1 MLERHFVD
9 IAKYREKILHQQ
21 NDEINNDIP
30 FQKVYRSLLTS
41 TIRQPFISAIF
52 HLDGVPLGKSNKLTL
67 WVLSCSI
74 LELPPSL
81 RNRHSN
87 MIVLS
92 MWVGVRQPIIK
103 LWLRLSIRDG
113 QKWFLYF
120 VGIIGDCP
128 ALKLALNHIG
138 NNGYHCCWF
147 CKIEGIHIGKKR
159 QYPFEETPTMRSIN
173 SYINESK
180 EAEVNG
186 TNVNGHLGISFFNE
200 ILDVPLPH
208 GILMDYMHI
217 TLLRHTRCVVLQIY
231 QSFSPK
237 IRIEIDNKLRFQKFP
252 HTFNRKLRPINAGHI
267 NSGPNDSLILSIDYP
282 MDKVNESLGPELY
295 IAFVTEIF
303 FSTKTDDDASSAAS
317 SSIKI

>member
-103 LWLRLSIRDG
+103 LWLRECVQNLKTLKSS
-113 QKWFLYF
+113 
-120 VGIIGDCP
+120 GI
-128 ALKLALNHIG
+128 
-138 NNGYHCCWF
+138 
-147 CKIEGIHIGKKR
+147 
-159 QYPFEETPTMRSIN
+159 
-173 SYINESK
+173 
-180 EAEVNG
+180 
-186 TNVNGHLGISFFNE
+186 
-200 ILDVPLPH
+200 
-208 GILMDYMHI
+208 
-217 TLLRHTRCVVLQIY
+217 
-231 QSFSPK
+231 
-237 IRIEIDNKLRFQKFP
+237 
-252 HTFNRKLRPINAGHI
+252 
-267 NSGPNDSLILSIDYP
+267 
-282 MDKVNESLGPELY
+282 
-295 IAFVTEIF
+295 
-303 FSTKTDDDASSAAS
+303 
-317 SSIKI
+317 